1 MVVIEMSETKT
12 KLKLKPD
19 HILKEDFT
27 KPEGLEM
34 VIVPKNHFLEWFK
47 HVKDIVGEMEITCN
61 DTIWMECP
69 NCKSGMENCTLN
81 HDPDELW
88 YLCPK
93 CNLTFSQKQHQY
105 FTKMLMRLI
114 QGDFQPESK

>member
-1 MVVIEMSETKT
+1 MSETKA
-12 KLKLKPD
+12 KLKADQILTANFVKPD
-19 HILKEDFT
+19 
-27 KPEGLEM
+27 GLEM
-34 VIVPKNHFLEWFK
+34 VIVPKNQFLEWFK
-47 HVKDIVGEMEITCN
+47 HMKGIIGEMEIKCY
-61 DTIWMECP
+61 DTDWMECP

-93 CNLTFSQKQHQY
+93 CDLTFSKRQHQY

-114 QGDFQPESK
+114 KGDFKLVKSE